1 MLETL
6 ALALSIVGWILVI
19 IGWALKF
26 SYDIKKDELKRSV
39 SIACFFM
46 AMGLFLISIVID
58 AALLI

>member
-19 IGWALKF
+19 VGWVLKF
-26 SYDIKKDELKRSV
+26 SYDRKKDELKRNV

-58 AALLI
+58 VALI